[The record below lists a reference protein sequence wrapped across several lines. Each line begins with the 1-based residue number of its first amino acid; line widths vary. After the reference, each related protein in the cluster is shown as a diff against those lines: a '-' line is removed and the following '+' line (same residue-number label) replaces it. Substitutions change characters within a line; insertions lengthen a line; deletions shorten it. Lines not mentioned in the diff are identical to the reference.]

1 MRPILVAC
9 TRALL
14 ALVALGTALSMFLA
28 PLLAAE
34 VGAQY
39 PEVRGLAVP
48 YSVLAVL
55 ALLAVEVALV
65 AVWHLLGLAA
75 RDEVFDPRA
84 LRSVTV
90 VIGCVVTVATLAA
103 TVFGHLTFGAQL
115 GGPLVLL
122 GLLGSLVGGG
132 ALALLVVVL
141 RALLRAATADRR
153 ELAAVI

>member
-1 MRPILVAC
+1 MKGPLVAC
-9 TRALL
+9 TRTLL
-14 ALVALGTALSMFLA
+14 VLVALGTAMSMFLA

-39 PEVRGLAVP
+39 PEVRGLVVP

-90 VIGCVVTVATLAA
+90 VIGCVATVATIAA
-103 TVFGHLTFGAQL
+103 TAFGHLTFGAQV

-141 RALLRAATADRR
+141 RELLRAATTDRR

>member
-1 MRPILVAC
+1 MHTSAPRPRGPRH
-9 TRALL
+9 RA
-14 ALVALGTALSMFLA
+14 VDVPRPPPRGRGR
-28 PLLAAE
+28 
-34 VGAQY
+34 GAV
-39 PEVRGLAVP
+39 PEVRSLVVP

-55 ALLAVEVALV
+55 ALLAVEVARV
-65 AVWHLLGLAA
+65 AVWRLLGLAA

-90 VIGCVVTVATLAA
+90 VIGCVVTVAILAA

>member
-1 MRPILVAC
+1 MRPPLVAC

-14 ALVALGTALSMFLA
+14 VLVVLGTALSMFLA

-39 PEVRGLAVP
+39 PEVRSLVVP

-65 AVWHLLGLAA
+65 AVWRLLGLAA

-90 VIGCVVTVATLAA
+90 VIGCVVTVAILAA
-103 TVFGHLTFGAQL
+103 TVFGHLTFVAQL

>member
-1 MRPILVAC
+1 M
-9 TRALL
+9 
-14 ALVALGTALSMFLA
+14 ALGTALSMFLA

-39 PEVRGLAVP
+39 PEVRSLVVP

-103 TVFGHLTFGAQL
+103 TVFGHLTFGGRSSA
-115 GGPLVLL
+115 GR
-122 GLLGSLVGGG
+122 SCSSASSARSWAG
-132 ALALLVVVL
+132 ARWPCSSWCCA
-141 RALLRAATADRR
+141 RCSAPRPPTAASWPR
-153 ELAAVI
+153 

>member
-1 MRPILVAC
+1 MV
-9 TRALL
+9 
-14 ALVALGTALSMFLA
+14 LGTALSMFLA

-39 PEVRGLAVP
+39 SEVRSLVVP
-48 YSVLAVL
+48 YSVL

-65 AVWHLLGLAA
+65 AVWRLLGLAA

-90 VIGCVVTVATLAA
+90 VIGCVATVATLAA